1 MSIFVTEV
9 FQFLSDFQSQNTK
22 RIKKIIVLQMRAI
35 SGRTFIKQGT
45 TGAKK
50 CSLSQDLQLRNGL
63 AP

>member
-45 TGAKK
+45 TGA
-50 CSLSQDLQLRNGL
+50 NF
-63 AP
+63 APYRKICNLETV